1 MALSLPTGLRILDNS
16 PVDNRTRYQTIE
28 EVLTTL
34 NTARRYVGLKI
45 FIISLGKE
53 YWFRDG
59 ITNADFIEYAPSSST
74 PSDPVNCPLR
84 VVSTV
89 EERDAIPLS
98 QRFEGL
104 EVNVAKDGVM
114 SKYVLLGGL
123 TNDDWV
129 EIDLKDTGGEW
140 EILN

>member
-16 PVDNRTRYQTIE
+16 PVDNRTRYETIE

-59 ITNADFIEYAPSSST
+59 IRNADFIEYAPGGSSVPANS
-74 PSDPVNCPLR
+74 PLR

-89 EERDAIPLS
+89 EERDAIPVDT
-98 QRFEGL
+98 RFEGL
-104 EVNVAKDGVM
+104 EVNVVKDGVM

-129 EIDLKDTGGEW
+129 EVDLSDVNGEW